1 MTEAEEDYNDKLNL
15 FAGIALPGVIMTQGG
30 TAFPDI
36 IAKEAFAIAKAMMK
50 ESKKREPKSEE
61 ECTQH

>member
-15 FAGIALPGVIMTQGG
+15 FAGIALPGIIGRMSIFA
-30 TAFPDI
+30 TADV
-36 IAKEAFAIAKAMMK
+36 IAKEAFDVAEAMME

-61 ECTQH
+61 